1 MKRVHKF
8 IILSLISI
16 TISGCG
22 YVPTG
27 SVTQGIRVDDI
38 DLSGKSKAELHI
50 ALEQLGKEKNKPVTI
65 VTDKTNTQATWK
77 DLGILENI
85 SELEQDILSYGYEDD
100 ALTLLSNRFKAL
112 VYGKQFPYAL
122 KLDEVQAQ
130 AFLTEF
136 AKTMDTPGH
145 DAYLSV
151 ENGQVVLHPAK
162 NGKRID
168 IATTMKALK
177 ESVATGNINTLS
189 LVYTTENTVKVTD
202 ADLKSLT
209 TVLASYTT
217 SFDPSNTNRTNNI
230 EIAANKMNGT
240 LVKPGQNFSFNEVV
254 GERTAEA
261 GFDDAPVMIDGK
273 LVPGIGGGIC
283 QVSSTL
289 FNAALLSGMEIVE
302 RNPHFEPVGYI
313 AAGRDATV
321 AYGYLDF
328 IFKNPY
334 NQSVYVIT
342 SIFGGEVTIY
352 IIGVG
357 SDKPKSVDIS
367 VGGEKE
373 IPHST
378 ETRTDMTIEGGQV
391 IEGHPGLT
399 MVTTRHIVYGN
410 GVTSTDT
417 YESLYDPVNTIII
430 KGKPKPTTK
439 SPTV

>member
-1 MKRVHKF
+1 M
-8 IILSLISI
+8 
-16 TISGCG
+16 
-22 YVPTG
+22 
-27 SVTQGIRVDDI
+27 
-38 DLSGKSKAELHI
+38 
-50 ALEQLGKEKNKPVTI
+50 
-65 VTDKTNTQATWK
+65 
-77 DLGILENI
+77 
-85 SELEQDILSYGYEDD
+85 
-100 ALTLLSNRFKAL
+100 
-112 VYGKQFPYAL
+112 YGKQFPYAL

-168 IATTMKALK
+168 IAATMKALK

-439 SPTV
+439 LPTV